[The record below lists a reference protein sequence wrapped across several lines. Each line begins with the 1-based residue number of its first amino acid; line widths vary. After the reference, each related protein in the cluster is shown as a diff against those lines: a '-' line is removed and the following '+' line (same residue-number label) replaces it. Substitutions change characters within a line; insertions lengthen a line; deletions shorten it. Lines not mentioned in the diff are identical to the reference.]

1 MMSNLKL
8 TGPSLAAVLI
18 IIVVCLTVLELGAM
32 HYGVDGV
39 AFSAIIAGIVGVG
52 ALATGRALPHK

>member
-18 IIVVCLTVLELGAM
+18 VIAICVTVIELGAM
-32 HYGVDGV
+32 HYGIDGV
-39 AFSAIIAGIVGVG
+39 AFSTVIAGLVGL
-52 ALATGRALPHK
+52 ACLATGRALPHK